1 MLSVRLQL
9 ALMMVLAIDLCCV
22 LMLLGNGS
30 DAFYQENS
38 VLENMQLLVLAL
50 AIGAHAWRQRHA
62 VSVFERRLF
71 TALGLLALAIC
82 YREGDVQSLLPL
94 DSALRSLLHAAKPIV
109 TPPLWIA
116 AAIVL
121 GRCLTADRLRTQS
134 FLRSDVAFLVGGCAA
149 MMVTAAALDKSLI
162 HFPGPDRFWEELL
175 ELSAYLYL
183 LFAAFALRTEVHED
197 ALQYC
202 MPGPGSED
210 GARRAGRTTGDHAVA
225 VHGVVPMPGAGRVG
239 LKKTL
244 RGH

>member
-1 MLSVRLQL
+1 MSVRLQL

-38 VLENMQLLVLAL
+38 VLENMQVLALAL
-50 AIGAHAWRQRHA
+50 AIGAHAWRQHRA
-62 VSVFERRLF
+62 VSLFEKRLF
-71 TALGLLALAIC
+71 AALGLLALAIC
-82 YREGDVQSLLPL
+82 YREADVQSLLPL
-94 DSALRSLLHAAKPIV
+94 DSEIRSLLHVVKPIL

-121 GRCLTADRLRTQS
+121 GRCLIADRLRTQS

-183 LFAAFALRTEVHED
+183 LCAAFAQRTEAHEE
-197 ALQYC
+197 ASPYC
-202 MPGPGSED
+202 IPEPRSVD
-210 GARRAGRTTGDHAVA
+210 GVKRAAGTAGDHTVP
-225 VHGVVPMPGAGRVG
+225 VGGVVPMPGAGPVV
-239 LKKTL
+239 LNIPEVA
-244 RGH
+244 

>member
-22 LMLLGNGS
+22 LVLLGTGS

-38 VLENMQLLVLAL
+38 VLENMQLVALAL
-50 AIGAHAWRQRHA
+50 GIVAHAWRQRRA
-62 VSVFERRLF
+62 VSLFEQRLF
-71 TALGLLALAIC
+71 AALGLLALAIC
-82 YREGDVQSLLPL
+82 YREADVQSLLPL
-94 DSALRSLLHAAKPIV
+94 DSEFRSLLHIAKPIV

-121 GRCLTADRLRTQS
+121 GRCLTADRSRTRS
-134 FLRSDVAFLVGGCAA
+134 FLSSDVAFLVGGCGA
-149 MMVTAAALDKSLI
+149 MMVIAAALDKSLI

-183 LFAAFALRTEVHED
+183 LVAAFAQRTEAHED
-197 ALQYC
+197 APQYC
-202 MPGPGSED
+202 NPEPRSVD
-210 GARRAGRTTGDHAVA
+210 GAKRTGGAAGDHAAPVRGVA
-225 VHGVVPMPGAGRVG
+225 TMPGAGGVG